1 MQAIRIADFEAE
13 DVTSFGYVEHL
24 LVRSWRRLAVG
35 SQGPLTMREFDDA
48 CGADAAEVFLTFSIF
63 LKALAVAGRR
73 PLAIGMPGS
82 LSVTTG
88 ERQVLTLL
96 AAAQDGTP
104 TLFQAHLRWLAR
116 SEQRHILEI
125 AAGALATALKVN
137 GLLLIAP
144 AAAAPSVCEH
154 RLAIA

>member
-13 DVTSFGYVEHL
+13 DVMSFGYTEHL
-24 LVRSWRRLAVG
+24 LVKSWRRLAVG
-35 SQGPLTMREFDDA
+35 SPGPLTMREFDES

-63 LKALAVAGRR
+63 LKALAVASRR

-82 LSVTTG
+82 LSVTAS

-96 AAAQDGTP
+96 AAAQGATP
-104 TLFQAHLRWLAR
+104 TLFKAHLRWLAH

-137 GLLLIAP
+137 GLHLAIP
-144 AAAAPSVCEH
+144 AVAAPSVCE
-154 RLAIA
+154 RKLAIA